1 MVGSMKTFATILSTV
16 IWIGVTFGCGSSSSS
31 SNTGGGTPTAPSPPP
46 SSPTSGSVSIQ
57 DFSYAP
63 GTVSITVGGN
73 VTWTNQGPSIHMAVS
88 DAGLWNSGTLAAPGG
103 GGGPYGGG
111 GSGSGGTFNWVFSQA
126 GTYPYHCEIHPTI
139 RGSIVVSQ

>member
-57 DFSYAP
+57 DFVYAP